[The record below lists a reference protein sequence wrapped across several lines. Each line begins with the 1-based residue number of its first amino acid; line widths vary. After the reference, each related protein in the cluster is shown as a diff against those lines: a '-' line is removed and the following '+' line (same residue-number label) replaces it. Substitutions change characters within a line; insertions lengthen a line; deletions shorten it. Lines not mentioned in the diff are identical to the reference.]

1 LGSKWRIA
9 IIVLRLIVGGIFV
22 YAAWTKLSEPWQLF
36 AMNIDSYRVLP
47 LTMVEFVART
57 LPWFEAAVGLLVMA
71 GIWLRIS
78 STAVSLL
85 LLVFFSL
92 MVRAYLSGME
102 INCGCF
108 GTGEPISWKT
118 LLRDGALLAA
128 ALTITASS
136 FLSRR
141 RSATA

>member
-1 LGSKWRIA
+1 LQGKWRIA

-47 LTMVEFVART
+47 IPMVEFVARA
-57 LPWFEAAVGLLVMA
+57 LPWFEAAIGLLVMA

-92 MVRAYLSGME
+92 MVRAYISGME

-128 ALTITASS
+128 ALTITATA

-141 RSATA
+141 RAAA